1 VTSTDTKPEKMNMVR
16 EAFLQQGLACIDASH
31 SWNKM
36 SLPEIVSAIFDL
48 CNFEKG
54 GIFLPSKERCSPH
67 L

>member
-1 VTSTDTKPEKMNMVR
+1 MNMVR
-16 EAFLQQGLACIDASH
+16 EAFLQQGLARIDASH